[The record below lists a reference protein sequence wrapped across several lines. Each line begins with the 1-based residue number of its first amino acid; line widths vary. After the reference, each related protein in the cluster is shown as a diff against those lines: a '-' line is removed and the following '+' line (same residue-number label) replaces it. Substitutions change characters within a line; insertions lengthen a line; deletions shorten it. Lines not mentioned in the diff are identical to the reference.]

1 MLRVQGNS
9 SPGGHLGNS
18 PQETATE
25 SWSLCHQTLCSSTT
39 EHGARLTLLIQEHLR
54 ESVNYP
60 YSSLVFSFWLW
71 FLL

>member
-9 SPGGHLGNS
+9 SPGGLLGNS
-18 PQETATE
+18 PQRQQLNLGPCVIK
-25 SWSLCHQTLCSSTT
+25 SFVLPTT
-39 EHGARLTLLIQEHLR
+39 DHGARLMLLIQEHLR
-54 ESVNYP
+54 ESVNNP